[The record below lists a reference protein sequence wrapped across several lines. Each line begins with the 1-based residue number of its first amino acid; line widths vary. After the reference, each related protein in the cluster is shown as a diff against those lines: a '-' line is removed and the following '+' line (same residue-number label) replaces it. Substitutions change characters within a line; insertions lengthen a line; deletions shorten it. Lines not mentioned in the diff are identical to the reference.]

1 MILGIVLMTSFGVCQ
16 FISMRSIYC
25 SHEIM
30 PHKPQSIGSIT
41 D

>member
-16 FISMRSIYC
+16 FISMLIIYC

-30 PHKPQSIGSIT
+30 PHKPQSIGSII